1 MSTTTRAASAPTP
14 ALRASSSTLQ
24 DFFELDALYT
34 SEERL
39 IRDSVRE
46 FVRSEILPHVGDWWL
61 EGHFPADLPRKFGE
75 LGMLGVTLPEE
86 YGGAG
91 ASATA
96 YGLLNREVE
105 YGDSGMRSFVSVQS
119 SLVMYPVFRY
129 GREALKRAWLPRLAS
144 GEAIGCFGLTEPDA
158 GSDPGSMRTRCRRV
172 GDEWIVNGVK
182 RWITSGSSAHVA
194 VVWARDE
201 ADGTVRGFLVE
212 TASPGFA
219 AVDIKTKASMRASVT
234 SELYLDDV
242 VVSEAS
248 RLEVEGLRGPLS
260 CLNQARYGIAWGVL
274 GAGFACLEEAASYV
288 DDRPVF
294 GMPLAG
300 KQLVQA
306 SLADMFSSLTKGAL
320 LAYHLGR
327 LKEQGKDT
335 PARVSMAKRD
345 NVRAA
350 LSAARSAR
358 DLLGGNGITTEY
370 GAIRHMLNLE
380 TVATYEGTD
389 TVHTLVLGREIT
401 GHNAF

>member
-1 MSTTTRAASAPTP
+1 MTTSAPNLTAPTP
-14 ALRASSSTLQ
+14 ATTSALQ

-46 FVRSEILPHVGDWWL
+46 FVRGEILPEIGEWWQ
-61 EGHFPADLPRKFGE
+61 EGRFPADLPQKFGA
-75 LGMLGVTLPEE
+75 LGMLGVTIPEE

-96 YGLLNREVE
+96 YGLLNREIE

-119 SLVMYPVFRY
+119 SLVMYPIFAY
-129 GREALKRAWLPRLAS
+129 GREALKREWLPRLAS
-144 GEAIGCFGLTEPDA
+144 AEAIGCFGLTEPDA
-158 GSDPGSMRTRCRRV
+158 GSDPGNMRTRCRRV
-172 GDEWIVNGVK
+172 GDEWVLNGVK
-182 RWITSGSSAHVA
+182 RWITSGSTAHVA

-201 ADGTVRGFLVE
+201 SEGTVRGFLVE
-212 TASPGFA
+212 TDAGGFSA
-219 AVDIKTKASMRASVT
+219 LDIKTKASMRASVT

-242 VVSEAS
+242 IVPEAS
-248 RLEVEGLRGPLS
+248 RLEVQGLRGPLS

-274 GAGFACLEEAASYV
+274 GAGFACLEEAAAYV
-288 DDRPVF
+288 EDRPVF

-306 SLADMFSSLTKGAL
+306 SLADMFSDLTKGSL

-350 LSAARSAR
+350 LRAARAAR

-380 TVATYEGTD
+380 TVSTYEGTD

>member
-1 MSTTTRAASAPTP
+1 MTTPTP
-14 ALRASSSTLQ
+14 AARPPASARTLQ

-34 SEERL
+34 PEERM

-46 FVRSEILPHVGDWWL
+46 FVRSEIVPHVGDWWL
-61 EGHFPADLPRKFGE
+61 EGVFPADLPRRFGDM
-75 LGMLGVTLPEE
+75 GMLGVTLPERF
-86 YGGAG
+86 GGAG
-91 ASATA
+91 ASYTA
-96 YGLLNREVE
+96 YGLINREIE

-119 SLVMYPVFRY
+119 SLVMYPIHRY
-129 GREALKRAWLPRLAS
+129 GSEALQAHWLPLLAS

-158 GSDPGSMRTRCRRV
+158 GSDPGAMRTRCRRV
-172 GDEWIVNGVK
+172 GDEWVLNGVK
-182 RWITSGSSAHVA
+182 RWITSGSRAHVA
-194 VVWARDE
+194 IVWGRDE
-201 ADGTVRGFLVE
+201 DDGSVRGFVVE
-212 TASPGFA
+212 TDRAGFS

-242 VVSEAS
+242 VVPDAN
-248 RLEVEGLRGPLS
+248 RLAVEGMRGPLS
-260 CLNQARYGIAWGVL
+260 CLNQARYGIAWGVI
-274 GAGFACLEEAASYV
+274 GAGFACLEEAAAYV
-288 DDRPVF
+288 EDRPVF
-294 GMPLAG
+294 GVPLAA
-300 KQLVQA
+300 KQIVQA
-306 SLADMFSSLTKGAL
+306 SLADMLSELTRGSL

-327 LKEQGKDT
+327 LKDAGKDT

-350 LSAARSAR
+350 LSAARAAR

>member
-1 MSTTTRAASAPTP
+1 MTTTTSGVGLTAA
-14 ALRASSSTLQ
+14 SSTLQ
-24 DFFELDALYT
+24 DFFELDSLYT
-34 SEERL
+34 PEERL

-46 FVRSEILPHVGDWWL
+46 FVRGEILPHVGEWWQ
-61 EGHFPADLPRKFGE
+61 EGHFPADLPRRFGE
-75 LGMLGVTLPEE
+75 MGMLGVTIPEE

-119 SLVMYPVFRY
+119 SLVMYPIHRY
-129 GREALKRAWLPRLAS
+129 GSEDQKREWLPRLAS
-144 GEAIGCFGLTEPDA
+144 GEAVGCFGLTEPDA
-158 GSDPGSMRTRCRRV
+158 GSDPGSMRTRCTRR
-172 GDEWIVNGVK
+172 GDEWVLSGVK
-182 RWITSGSSAHVA
+182 RWITSGSTAHLA
-194 VVWARDE
+194 VVWARDVDRGE
-201 ADGTVRGFLVE
+201 VRGFLVE
-212 TASPGFA
+212 TDRDGFS

-234 SELYLDDV
+234 SELYLDEV
-242 VVSEAS
+242 VVPDAA
-248 RLEVEGLRGPLS
+248 RLDVTGLRGPLS
-260 CLNQARYGIAWGVL
+260 CLNQARYGIAWGAL
-274 GAGFACLEEAASYV
+274 GAGFACLEEAAAYV

-306 SLADMFSSLTKGAL
+306 RLADMLADLTKGSL

-327 LKEQGKDT
+327 LKEQGKDS
-335 PARVSMAKRD
+335 PARVSLAKRD

-350 LSAARSAR
+350 LAAARAAR

-370 GAIRHMLNLE
+370 AAIRHMLNLE

-389 TVHTLVLGREIT
+389 TVHTLVLGRVIT
-401 GHNAF
+401 GRNAF

>member
-1 MSTTTRAASAPTP
+1 MATTTRAASAPTAAAP
-14 ALRASSSTLQ
+14 ATAATLQ
-24 DFFELDALYT
+24 DFFELEALYT

-46 FVRSEILPHVGDWWL
+46 FVRAEILPQVGEWWQD
-61 EGHFPADLPRKFGE
+61 GHFPADLPRKFGE
-75 LGMLGVTLPEE
+75 MGMLGVTLPEE

-119 SLVMYPVFRY
+119 SLVMYPLFTY

-158 GSDPGSMRTRCRRV
+158 GSDPGAMRTRCRRV
-172 GDEWIVNGVK
+172 GDEWVVNGVK
-182 RWITSGSSAHVA
+182 RWITSGSTSHVA

-201 ADGTVRGFLVE
+201 EDGTVRGFLIE
-212 TASPGFA
+212 TDTPGFS

-242 VVSEAS
+242 VVPDAS
-248 RLEVEGLRGPLS
+248 RFDVTGLRGPLS

-274 GAGFACLEEAASYV
+274 GAGFACLEEAAAYV
-288 DDRPVF
+288 EDRPVF

-306 SLADMFSSLTKGAL
+306 SLADMFSDLTKGAL

-345 NVRAA
+345 NVRTA
-350 LSAARSAR
+350 LAAARSAR

>member
-1 MSTTTRAASAPTP
+1 MASTAAAVSKPSAAAPASA
-14 ALRASSSTLQ
+14 ATLQ
-24 DFFELDALYT
+24 DFYELEPLYS

-46 FVRSEILPHVGDWWL
+46 FVRAEILPQIGEWWQQ
-61 EGHFPADLPRKFGE
+61 GHFPAELPRKFGE
-75 LGMLGVTLPEE
+75 LGVLGVTIPEQ

-96 YGLLNREVE
+96 YGLVNREIE

-119 SLVMYPVFRY
+119 SLVMYPIFRY
-129 GREALKRAWLPRLAS
+129 GSEALKRDWLPRLAS
-144 GEAIGCFGLTEPDA
+144 AEAIGCFGLTEPDA
-158 GSDPGSMRTRCRRV
+158 GSDPGAMRTRCRRV
-172 GDEWIVNGVK
+172 GGEWIVNGVK
-182 RWITSGSSAHVA
+182 RWITSGSTAHVA

-201 ADGTVRGFLVE
+201 DDATVRGFLVD
-212 TASPGFA
+212 TASTGFSA
-219 AVDIKTKASMRASVT
+219 TDIKTKASLRASVT

-242 VVSEAS
+242 VVPESH
-248 RLEVEGLRGPLS
+248 RLEVSGLRGPLS
-260 CLNQARYGIAWGVL
+260 CLNQARYGIAWGAL
-274 GAGFACLEEAASYV
+274 GAGFACLEEAAAYV
-288 DDRPVF
+288 ADRPVF
-294 GMPLAG
+294 GEPLAG

-306 SLADMFSSLTKGAL
+306 RLADMFADLTKGSL

-327 LKEQGKDT
+327 LKEQGRDT

-345 NVRAA
+345 NVRSA
-350 LSAARSAR
+350 LAAARAAR
-358 DLLGGNGITTEY
+358 DLLGGNGITSEY

-380 TVATYEGTD
+380 SVSTYEGTD

>member
-1 MSTTTRAASAPTP
+1 MATTTRAASAPTAAAP
-14 ALRASSSTLQ
+14 ASAATLQ
-24 DFFELDALYT
+24 DFFELEALYT

-46 FVRSEILPHVGDWWL
+46 FVRAEILPQVGDWWQD
-61 EGHFPADLPRKFGE
+61 GHFPADLPRKFGE
-75 LGMLGVTLPEE
+75 MGMLGVTLPEE

-119 SLVMYPVFRY
+119 SLVMYPLFTY

-158 GSDPGSMRTRCRRV
+158 GSDPGAMRTRCRRV
-172 GDEWIVNGVK
+172 GDEWVVNGVK
-182 RWITSGSSAHVA
+182 RWITSGSTSHVA

-201 ADGTVRGFLVE
+201 EDGTVRGFLIE
-212 TASPGFA
+212 TDTPGFS

-242 VVSEAS
+242 VVPDAS
-248 RLEVEGLRGPLS
+248 RLDVTGLRGPLS

-274 GAGFACLEEAASYV
+274 GAGFACLEEAAAYV
-288 DDRPVF
+288 EDRPVF

-306 SLADMFSSLTKGAL
+306 SLADMFSDLTKGAL

-350 LSAARSAR
+350 LAAARSAR